1 MTALLCRLRDPAQ
14 PMRAEAEAAVLF
26 TAPLVARVTW
36 RPGSGRSGSRGPA
49 RRLGLRY
56 TKAIRAV
63 HAPAYHGGVS
73 TTHIEPELPP
83 ADRALVAAHADELRR
98 LAAQYGITALRFAS
112 PGRLVGHVAEDRDFL
127 DVVDFDVAAREL
139 LGAQVSLF
147 SDAVLTKANV
157 SPDLVAAEPL

>member
-1 MTALLCRLRDPAQ
+1 
-14 PMRAEAEAAVLF
+14 
-26 TAPLVARVTW
+26 
-36 RPGSGRSGSRGPA
+36 
-49 RRLGLRY
+49 
-56 TKAIRAV
+56 
-63 HAPAYHGGVS
+63 
-73 TTHIEPELPP
+73 
-83 ADRALVAAHADELRR
+83 VAAHADELRR

-112 PGRLVGHVAEDRDFL
+112 PGRLVGHVADDRDFL